1 MKKPFLHLIFLLS
14 IVLCLCTA
22 ASAQPELDITFN
34 GTGRVTTSLSPGWG
48 DIVSSVL
55 VQTDNKIIA
64 VGTYAGS
71 SSPRFFALTRYNT
84 NGALDSS
91 FGNNGKVVTDF
102 DANAVNEGALAAAIQ
117 PDGKIIAAGYVSLI
131 SPGPGFFA
139 LARYNPNGSLD
150 TTFGNGGKVLTA
162 IVQHI
167 NTARGVAVGQDGKIV
182 AAGEYFGS
190 LQNFQTLIAR
200 YTATGVLEGT
210 TTDQRGVDLGDSN
223 TPMAV
228 TIQPDGKILTAGS
241 YKSNFSSSGADIT
254 MLRFTADGFPDTSFA
269 GNGRLLIPS
278 PAVSEFLT
286 SVAVQADGRIVAGGG
301 SGSDLL
307 VMRFTADGSPD
318 LTFGGGTGR
327 VTTPMGGFSQANS
340 VIVKPN
346 GKILAAGT
354 VEFSGQQNFAIACY
368 NADGS
373 LDTSF
378 SGDGKLAFNF
388 GGMPSLARGM
398 AVDGLGRVVLG
409 GYASI
414 MFGVAR
420 LYTLDPVPVTVT
432 GRTLTQTGQP
442 IRMMEVALTDS
453 HGVTRYAYTSS
464 FGYFQFD
471 NVMTGQTYDISVSS
485 KRYNFPGIT
494 VGLNEAVSDLDMI
507 GTPLQQRTAEA
518 APGPVRLKDK
528 FDGSLPR

>member
-1 MKKPFLHLIFLLS
+1 MKKQLLDPIFLLS
-14 IVLCLCTA
+14 IFLCLYTA
-22 ASAQPELDITFN
+22 VSAQPELDITFN
-34 GTGRVTTSLSPGWG
+34 GTGRVTTQLSAGG
-48 DIVSSVL
+48 SDSVSSVL
-55 VQTDNKIIA
+55 VQADNKIIA
-64 VGTYAGS
+64 VGTYAASG
-71 SSPRFFALTRYNT
+71 SPRFFALTRYNT

-91 FGNNGKVVTDF
+91 FGTGGKVVTDF

-117 PDGKIIAAGYVSLI
+117 PDGKIIAAGYVSLT

-139 LARYNPNGSLD
+139 LARYNTNGSLD

-200 YTATGVLEGT
+200 YGTTGALEGT

-228 TIQPDGKILTAGS
+228 TIQPDGKILTAG
-241 YKSNFSSSGADIT
+241 YFRSNFSSSGADIT
-254 MLRFTADGFPDTSFA
+254 MLRFTADGFPDASFA

-278 PAVSEFLT
+278 PTVNEYLM
-286 SVAVQADGRIVAGGG
+286 SVAVQADGRIVAGG
-301 SGSDLL
+301 SSASDFLL
-307 VMRFTADGSPD
+307 MRFTADGSPD
-318 LTFGGGTGR
+318 TTFGGGTGR

-354 VEFSGQQNFAIACY
+354 VEFSGWQNFAIACY

-398 AVDGLGRVVLG
+398 ALDGLGRIVLG

-420 LYTLDPVPVTVT
+420 LYTVDPVPVSVT
-432 GRTLTQTGQP
+432 GRTLTQNGQP

-453 HGVTRYAYTSS
+453 HGVTRYSYTSS
-464 FGYFQFD
+464 LGYFQFD
-471 NVMTGQTYDISVSS
+471 NVMTGQTCDISVSS
-485 KRYNFPGIT
+485 KRYSFPGMT
-494 VGLNEAVSDLDMI
+494 VGVNEALNNLDMI
-507 GTPLQQRTAEA
+507 GVPLQQRTAEA
-518 APGPVRLKDK
+518 GQKSK
-528 FDGSLPR
+528 FDVGLRR